1 MAKLLSIKRIELP
14 VSSGK
19 KLVVESSGD
28 ADYKE
33 FYIGLEEDGV
43 WVQDL
48 AVIGEDYFYGD
59 NKLIPVVGMYTV
71 KVYGDSDSEDYTHT
85 FMIDEWKGN
94 ELV

>member
-1 MAKLLSIKRIELP
+1 MVKLLNIGRLEIP

-33 FYIGLEEDGV
+33 FYVGLEENGV

-59 NKLIPVVGMYTV
+59 DKLIPVVGMYTV
-71 KVYGDSDSEDYTHT
+71 KVYGDSDSEDIANE
-85 FMIDEWKGN
+85 FIIDEWKGN
-94 ELV
+94 D